1 MRAAAVIWLVGAVVY
16 LVTEAVAAAGLP
28 GYSYTNDYISDLG
41 VAAVMNIGAFIVHG
55 SLFLLGAIVI
65 SRACAAPGWAGWSFV
80 LAAAAN
86 AVGNILVGLFRSGTA
101 EAAANHGHWHVIGAG
116 LALVGGNVAA
126 VIAGIGSRRMGA
138 PRAYRR
144 ASVAFGAMG
153 IACLLALIVG
163 RCDQFSRNPRRRR
176 GARRGLPDH
185 RVGDHDGCDDSLSR
199 AMFSTMISHA
209 AS

>member
-16 LVTEAVAAAGLP
+16 LVSEAVAAAGLP
-28 GYSYTNDYISDLG
+28 GYSYTADYISDLG

-86 AVGNILVGLFRSGTA
+86 AVGNTLVGLFRSGTA
-101 EAAANHGHWHVIGAG
+101 EAAAIHGHWHVIGAG

-138 PRAYRR
+138 PRGYRR

-153 IACLLALIVG
+153 IACLLALIVDG
-163 RCDQFSRNPRRRR
+163 AIGSRVIFVGVVER
-176 GARRGLPDH
+176 GAVYPIIAWEIMTGATILC
-185 RVGDHDGCDDSLSR
+185 RVRCSPR
-199 AMFSTMISHA
+199 
-209 AS
+209 